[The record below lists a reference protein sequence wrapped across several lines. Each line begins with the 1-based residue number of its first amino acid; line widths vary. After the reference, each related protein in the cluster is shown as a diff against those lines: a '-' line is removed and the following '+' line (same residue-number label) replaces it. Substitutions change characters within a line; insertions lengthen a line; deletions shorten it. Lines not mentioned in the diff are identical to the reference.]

1 VRDLA
6 HLANRRHNFYDA
18 RARGGRGMAR
28 GVAVKNDEGGEDL
41 IIHNMVDSVIGTL
54 TGIGTG
60 SGSTSRM
67 VIKNY
72 DASFSSRG
80 ANAFYSGLNAATT
93 PTGDLGMLFR
103 DFNPAYALA
112 ALAPFVQGVPIA
124 QSLMAALGGLVL
136 GDAAAWTG
144 AAAARL
150 AKGLAWAA
158 GADPL
163 VIDLD
168 ASRARA
174 SGGCV
179 RAAAGI
185 ETRDAWRAAAFILA
199 TVERAANDDEN
210 GACNVGN
217 RRVEWAI
224 ESVLGIAA

>member
-144 AAAARL
+144 AAVARL
-150 AKGLAWAA
+150 AKGLAWAE
-158 GADPL
+158 GSDPL

-185 ETRDAWRAAAFILA
+185 ETRDAWRAAPFILA
-199 TVERAANDDEN
+199 TVGRAANDDER
-210 GACNVGN
+210 ACNVGN
-217 RRVEWAI
+217 RRVEWGAG
-224 ESVLGIAA
+224 SVWGIAA